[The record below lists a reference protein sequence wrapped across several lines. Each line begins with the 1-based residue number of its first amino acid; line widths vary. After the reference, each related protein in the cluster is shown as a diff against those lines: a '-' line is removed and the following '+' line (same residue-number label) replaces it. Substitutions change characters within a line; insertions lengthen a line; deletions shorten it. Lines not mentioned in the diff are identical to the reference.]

1 MRPNTAMAL
10 FRGRVGQAG
19 PKLVSPTWTCWF
31 PLLMDKGPP
40 LSPYKITLSVLC
52 RRVMIDNY
60 AVGSGCGAHSAK
72 LAIHQALLGALLC
85 AADGELSLLEDVR
98 RRLGILAVISTGSGG
113 SPAIGIGRSHS
124 CFKTSMSD
132 NFKDSIV
139 IPASVRPVLARQIGV

>member
-10 FRGRVGQAG
+10 FRGVVGHLS

-52 RRVMIDNY
+52 RRAMIDNY
-60 AVGSGCGAHSAK
+60 AVGCGCGAHSAK

-98 RRLGILAVISTGSGG
+98 RRLGILAVIGSGG

-132 NFKDSIV
+132 NFEDSIV